1 MKRLFLSGMGFFLAL
16 TVFAQGNSQ
25 NTDVDIDALLRSM
38 SIDEKVGQMVQVDIS
53 LFLTTNSTPPK
64 IDTNKLRMAFD
75 TYHVGSILNPVYVMP
90 PADWQGIVKT
100 IQGIALAESPH
111 KIPVLYGID
120 SIHGANF
127 MQGSTLFPHHPAM
140 GATRNP
146 DLVRESARISA
157 METRAAGVRWTFAPV
172 LDVGRQPLWPRFSET
187 LGEDPYLV
195 SALGVAEIQGLQG
208 TNLDSPTSVAA
219 CMKHFFGY
227 SFPFNGHDRTLAL
240 IPDYYLREYFLPPFR
255 AAVQAGVKTVMINSA
270 EVNGVPVHGSKY
282 MLTDILR
289 DELGFKGMAV
299 SDWQDVIRLHTW
311 HHVAATPEDAVEKS
325 VNAGLDMSMVPND
338 YSFFDLLKQAV
349 QEGKVSEARLDE
361 SVRRI
366 LELKKELGLFRNP
379 YPEPEALK
387 NFGRPE
393 YKQVA
398 LEAAEEAMTLLKNQN
413 DILPLA
419 KNEKV
424 LVTGPA
430 ADTLTA
436 LNGCWS
442 YSWQG
447 TDAQWFPKDEPTVW
461 GAIRNEIGA
470 TNVLYHHGV
479 DFDGNAVDVN
489 AAVADAKKVDVV
501 VLCLGENSYAETP
514 GNINDLALPRGQ
526 QEFAEQLYATGTPVI
541 LVLIEGRGRIVRQIV
556 PGARGIL
563 MAYWPGS
570 QGAVAIAKTLFGDVN
585 PSGKLPYTYNRYVNN
600 FITYDRDYT
609 DGTTELPDETPQFE
623 FGTGLSYTRFAYK
636 NLKLSSPTL
645 KGAGHLT
652 VTVDVT
658 NTGKREGKEAVEL
671 YTHELYASIAP
682 PLRRLR
688 AFQKIDLRP
697 GETKTVT
704 FELAASDLAFVNAE
718 SKLVTEPGGFEVEV
732 GNLKQGFR
740 YEQ

>member
-1 MKRLFLSGMGFFLAL
+1 MKRLLLAGIGFC
-16 TVFAQGNSQ
+16 FATFSAMAQTNS
-25 NTDVDIDALLRSM
+25 NGADIEALLRSM
-38 SIDEKVGQMVQVDIS
+38 SIDEKVGQMVQVDIG
-53 LFLTTNSTPPK
+53 LFLVTNTTPPR
-64 IDTNKLRMAFD
+64 IDTNKLRAAFD

-90 PADWQGIVKT
+90 PDEWQAVVKM
-100 IQGIALAESPH
+100 IQGIALAGSPH
-111 KIPVLYGID
+111 RIPVLYGID
-120 SIHGANF
+120 SIHGASF
-127 MQGSTLFPHHPAM
+127 MKGSTLFPQHTAM

-146 DLVRESARISA
+146 ELMREGAHISA

-195 SALGVAEIQGLQG
+195 TTMGVAEIEGLQG
-208 TNLDSPTSVAA
+208 TNLDNPTSVAA

-240 IPDYYLREYFLPPFR
+240 VPDYYLREYFLPPFR
-255 AAVQAGVKTVMINSA
+255 AAVKAGAKTVMINSA

-289 DELGFKGMAV
+289 DELGFQGMAV

-311 HHVAATPEDAVEKS
+311 HHVAATPEDAVVKA
-325 VNAGLDMSMVPND
+325 VDAGLDMSMVPND

-349 QEGKVSEARLDE
+349 QEGKITEARLDQ

-366 LELKKELGLFRNP
+366 LQLKKDLGLFRNP
-379 YPEPEALK
+379 YPEPETLK
-387 NFGRPE
+387 NFGKPE
-393 YKQVA
+393 YQEVA
-398 LEAAEEAMTLLKNQN
+398 LQAAEEAMTLLKNQN

-447 TDAQWFPKDEPTVW
+447 TDTQWFPKDEPTIW
-461 GAIRNEIGA
+461 GAIRDEIGA

-489 AAVADAKKVDVV
+489 AAIADAKKADVV

-514 GNINDLALPRGQ
+514 GNINDLDLPRGQ
-526 QEFAEQLYATGTPVI
+526 QDFAKQLYATGTPVI
-541 LVLIEGRGRIVRQIV
+541 LVLVEGRGRIIRELV

-570 QGAVAIAKTLFGDVN
+570 QGARAIAKTLFGDVN
-585 PSGKLPYTYNRYVNN
+585 PSGKLPFTYNRYVNN
-600 FITYDRDYT
+600 FLTYDRDYT

-623 FGTGLSYTRFAYK
+623 FGTGLSYTTFTYK
-636 NLKLSSPTL
+636 NLKLGSPTL
-645 KGAGHLT
+645 KGQGHLA
-652 VTVDVT
+652 VTVEVS
-658 NTGKREGKEAVEL
+658 NTGKREGKETVEL
-671 YTHELYASIAP
+671 YTHELYASLAP
-682 PLRRLR
+682 PLKRLR
-688 AFQKIDLRP
+688 AFQKIDLQP

-704 FELAASDLAFVNAE
+704 FDLTAADLAFVDSA
-718 SKLVTEPGGFEVEV
+718 SKVVTEPGQFEVKIEK
-732 GNLKQGFR
+732 LTAGFR

>member
-1 MKRLFLSGMGFFLAL
+1 MKWLWLPALMMLLSNS
-16 TVFAQGNSQ
+16 VFAQDNS
-25 NTDVDIDALLRSM
+25 NGSPDVDALIRSM
-38 SIDEKVGQMVQVDIS
+38 SLDEKVGQMVQVDIS
-53 LFLTTNSTPPK
+53 LFIVSNSSPPEL
-64 IDTNKLRMAFD
+64 DTNKLREAFD
-75 TYHVGSILNPVYVMP
+75 TYHVGSILNPLDVMP
-90 PADWQGIVKT
+90 PAEWQKVVKT
-100 IQGIALAESPH
+100 IQAVALAESPH

-120 SIHGANF
+120 SIHGAGF
-127 MQGSTLFPHHPAM
+127 MQGSTLFPQHTAM

-146 DLVRESARISA
+146 ELMEECAHISA

-172 LDVGRQPLWPRFSET
+172 LDVGRQPLWPRFAET

-195 SALGVAEIQGLQG
+195 GAMGAAEIHGLQG
-208 TNLDSPTSVAA
+208 TNLASPTSVAA

-255 AAVQAGVKTVMINSA
+255 AAVKAGVKTVMINSA

-289 DELGFKGMAV
+289 GELGFQGMAV

-311 HHVAATPEDAVEKS
+311 HHVAATPEDAVVMA

-338 YSFFDLLKQAV
+338 YSFFGLLKQAV
-349 QEGKVSEARLDE
+349 QEGKISEARLDE

-366 LELKKELGLFRNP
+366 LELKKELGLFNNP
-379 YPEPEALK
+379 YPEPEALE
-387 NFGRPE
+387 NFGKPE

-398 LEAAEEAMTLLKNQN
+398 LQAAEEALTLLKNQK

-447 TDAQWFPKDEPTVW
+447 TNSEWFPKDEPTVL
-461 GAIRNEIGA
+461 GAIRVEIGA
-470 TNVLYHHGV
+470 TNVLYDHGV
-479 DFDGNAVDVN
+479 DFDGNAVN
-489 AAVADAKKVDVV
+489 MPSALSDAKKADVV
-501 VLCLGENSYAETP
+501 VLCLGEDSYAETP
-514 GNINDLALPRGQ
+514 GNINDLDLPQGQ
-526 QEFAEQLYATGTPVI
+526 QDFAKQLYATGTPVI
-541 LVLIEGRGRIVRQIV
+541 LVLIEGRARIIREIV

-570 QGAVAIAKTLFGDVN
+570 QGADAIAKVLFGDAN
-585 PSGKLPYTYNRYVNN
+585 PSGKLPFTYNRYANN
-600 FITYDRDYT
+600 FLTYDRSYT
-609 DGTTELPDETPQFE
+609 DGTKELPDETPQFE
-623 FGTGLSYTRFAYK
+623 FGTGLSYTTFEYK
-636 NLKLSSPTL
+636 NLKVNSPVL
-645 KGAGHLT
+645 KGDGHLT

-658 NTGKREGKEAVEL
+658 NTGKREGKETVEL
-671 YTHELYASIAP
+671 YTHEFYASVAP
-682 PLRRLR
+682 PLKRLR
-688 AFQKIDLRP
+688 AFKKIDLQP
-697 GETKTVT
+697 GEKKTVS
-704 FELAASDLAFVNAE
+704 FDLKAKDLAFVNSD
-718 SKLVTEPGGFEVEV
+718 SKWVTEPGAFEAEV
-732 GNLKQGFR
+732 SDLKAGFR
-740 YEQ
+740 YEK